1 MDKKK
6 IILSM
11 TIVFLLIMIVIG
23 AVVYKL
29 ASQGA
34 FNSKNNTSDNEE
46 TYIREDYIIIDA
58 PEKMEILTPNYSL
71 EQETKIYNLP
81 AENYEDLTKEQKEE
95 TPYIF
100 FEKSLNNNN
109 LENQITEEDIKKIA
123 ETDNYF
129 TYRIKQITEDEIT
142 PFQRSIM
149 ENEGTDEPPVLDYFE
164 YQGYTCNLETK
175 ICDVYMNT
183 NYEYPLELLYE
194 GLEVK

>member
-1 MDKKK
+1 
-6 IILSM
+6 M